1 MKSAVKFLGD
11 FLSHTKIKYKN
22 IKSFNHTRNFLKLI
36 LYFPL

>member
-22 IKSFNHTRNFLKLI
+22 IKSFSYTRNFSKLI
-36 LYFPL
+36 IYFPL